1 MSGGKLIDHQQ
12 IVTWADNYKNNK
24 TLSFAT
30 NSAAISLSELENFIQ
45 AAKAN
50 YPSDF
55 DGIRIYLI
63 RYSLSSTIEKI
74 ASSGSN
80 LSQPSIA
87 LVPIKSFD
95 PRSGSGQDYKVGTS
109 EQVFALAFTEP
120 ESTDPGDTSILCPPK
135 CG

>member
-1 MSGGKLIDHQQ
+1 MSGGKLIDQKK

-24 TLSFAT
+24 TLSFDT

-55 DGIRIYLI
+55 TGLRIYFI
-63 RYSLSSTIEKI
+63 RYPLSSGTQKI
-74 ASSGSN
+74 ATSGSN
-80 LSQPSIA
+80 LSQPSIV
-87 LVPIKSFD
+87 LVPVKSFD
-95 PRSGSGQDYKVGTS
+95 PRSGSGEDYKVGTT
-109 EQVFALAFTEP
+109 EQVYALAFTEP

-135 CG
+135 CN